1 LSNAPNIGPNAQQAA
16 DRAKQFASELPWNQ
30 TDVEKLG
37 PCIMKWQ
44 EDHEPFYKRW
54 SETWYNN
61 FQFIYGNQSVRW
73 SRRYGYAVDIDFLQR
88 LPALN
93 QRAQTNIARIVV
105 EALSAMIYANLPEW
119 DVEASDESSIKGKRM
134 KRIIQKILDAYM
146 IRLCGDDVIS
156 NAARIYTT
164 FGQFALKLDWN
175 QMGGHQIEV
184 PKWQKNRAPVMTD
197 WMAPNQATFGLLDIP
212 TQATDAQ
219 GQPLFEERWE
229 PVLDQMGKQIIDK
242 FFAGDVRMQALTP
255 FQYKRRVDST
265 GMYDTGSVD
274 EIRLLDYDKYLDE
287 YGQTPGRTKFYDQV
301 QPVYTNPAIYRLAVR
316 HFMRMQFTTPPGLN
330 ELYDRPENVYKSA
343 LFKNK
348 VLVIERYDAPH
359 PIKWPLGRRTIVCN
373 GEATHV
379 TVPQYNTGKLDGWH
393 PYVEGQWLA
402 IAPSSMSMGPMN
414 DVVQK
419 NRELNI
425 ADSLIATALRR
436 NMGSQLL
443 VTPGK
448 GFDPQRFT
456 GEPGLIHE
464 VLDVYGARW
473 LHDDMPLPSVLPAL
487 RQSYKDDVY
496 DVSGAGDAL
505 RGERS
510 PGAPSGYAQ
519 RIIEEREERRLAPAR
534 KTFEKAIAG
543 GAEKLICCLKS
554 NVVQLDKNVMGYLM
568 RAAAGDFT
576 QSDVIAFLSTPLT
589 YGVEINIE
597 ADSMHLRSK
606 ATQQATVNDMASGN
620 PAVQQRLQQNPK
632 ALDEYLKFFDAQVLR
647 DESSGHRDRAQ
658 QENEQFMDLMRLG
671 PQGAQGGMPT
681 VITADIDQ
689 IHIEE
694 HTDFLIQNA
703 SEIMRNPAFFKTVQD
718 HINHHVLAMQEKAKT
733 LPPGTSLATPQ
744 LEAQSGAQPPPNV
757 QTIFAQKQQMNQ
769 QAAAAQQQ
777 AAAQQ
782 PARQGAS
789 GAPKAPTG
797 PAKPGMMGSGG
808 PPQQGTQTP
817 AANMQ
822 AANKPGTPK

>member
-1 LSNAPNIGPNAQQAA
+1 MRMSG
-16 DRAKQFASELPWNQ
+16 DLPWNV
-30 TDVEKLG
+30 TNVDDLG
-37 PCIMKWQ
+37 AVIMKWH

-73 SRRYGYAVDIDFLQR
+73 SRRYGYAVDVDFLQR

-105 EALSAMIYANLPEW
+105 EALSSMIYANLPEW

-134 KRIIQKILDAYM
+134 KRIIQKLLDAYM
-146 IRLCGDDVIS
+146 VRLCGDVVIG
-156 NAARIYTT
+156 NAAKIYTT
-164 FGQFALKLDWN
+164 FGQIAFKADWDHT
-175 QMGGHQIEV
+175 GGHQIEI
-184 PKWQKNRAPVMTD
+184 PKFAKSRVPVMTD

-219 GQPLFEERWE
+219 GQAMFEERWA
-229 PVLDQMGKQIIDK
+229 PVLDAMGKQIIDK
-242 FFAGDVRMQALTP
+242 VFAGDVRFGALTP
-255 FQYKRRVDST
+255 FQYKRRVNST
-265 GMYDTGSVD
+265 GMHDTKSVD
-274 EIRLLDYDKYLDE
+274 EILLLDYDEYLDR
-287 YGQTPGRTKFYDQV
+287 YGQTPGRTKFFDRV

-359 PIKWPLGRRTIVCN
+359 PVKWPIGRRTIVCN

-393 PYVEGQWLA
+393 PYSEAQWLA

-419 NRELNI
+419 NRELNV

-473 LHDDMPLPSVLPAL
+473 LHDDMPMPAVLPAL

-505 RGERS
+505 RGDRS

-534 KTFEKAIAG
+534 KTFEKAVAST
-543 GAEKLICCLKS
+543 AEKIVCCLKS
-554 NVVQLDKNVMGYLM
+554 NVIQLDQSVMGYLT
-568 RAAAGDFT
+568 RAAAGEFT
-576 QSDVIAFLSTPLT
+576 QSDVIAFLSTPIS

-606 ATQQATVNDMASGN
+606 ATEQATINDMATGN
-620 PAVQQRLQQNPK
+620 PAIQQRLQQNPK
-632 ALDEYLKFFDAQVLR
+632 ALDEYLQYFDAQALR
-647 DESSGHRDRAQ
+647 DDTASHRDRAQ
-658 QENEQFMDLMRLG
+658 RENEQFMDMMRLG
-671 PQGAQGGMPT
+671 PTGFDGGMPE
-681 VITADIDQ
+681 VIVADNDAVHIDD
-689 IHIEE
+689 
-694 HTDFLIQNA
+694 HTDFLVQNA
-703 SEIMRNPAFFKTVQD
+703 EEIMRNPQFFTVIQT
-718 HINHHVLAMQEKAKT
+718 HINRHALQQGEKQQQQ
-733 LPPGTSLATPQ
+733 PPGTSLQTSAMMQ
-744 LEAQSGAQPPPNV
+744 QAGAQPPPNIP
-757 QTIFAQKQQMNQ
+757 TIFAQKQNMQAQ
-769 QAAAAQQQ
+769 QAAVQSG
-777 AAAQQ
+777 QQ
-782 PARQGAS
+782 PQQ
-789 GAPKAPTG
+789 
-797 PAKPGMMGSGG
+797 AKPGQGPKNPAGPTKPAPMGSGG
-808 PPQQGTQTP
+808 PPQGGTQTP
-817 AANMQ
+817 SAQMP
-822 AANKPGTPK
+822 AANKGGPK

>member
-1 LSNAPNIGPNAQQAA
+1 MNKNSSDAQGSVA
-16 DRAKQFASELPWNQ
+16 RAERFASELPWNQ
-30 TDVEKLG
+30 RDIDQLG
-37 PCIMKWQ
+37 PCIMKWM

-54 SETWYNN
+54 SEAWYNN
-61 FQFIYGNQSVRW
+61 FQFIYGNQSVKW
-73 SRRYGYAVDIDFLQR
+73 SRRYGYAVDVDPLGR

-134 KRIIQKILDAYM
+134 KRIIQKLLDAYM
-146 IRLCGDDVIS
+146 VRLCGDVVIS
-156 NAARIYTT
+156 NAAKIFTT
-164 FGQFALKLDWN
+164 FGQFALKIDWDPV
-175 QMGGHQIEV
+175 GGHQIEV
-184 PKWQKNRAPVMTD
+184 PKWQQNRAPVMTD

-219 GQPLFEERWE
+219 GQALFEKRWE

-265 GMYDTGSVD
+265 GMHDTGSVD
-274 EIRLLDYDKYLDE
+274 EIRLMDYDKFLDE
-287 YGQTPGRTKFYDQV
+287 YGQTPGRTKFWDKV
-301 QPVYTNPAIYRLAVR
+301 QPVYSNPAIYRLAVR

-330 ELYDRPENVYKSA
+330 ELIDRPENVYKST

-348 VLVIERYDAPH
+348 VLVVERYDAPH
-359 PIKWPLGRRTIVCN
+359 PVKWPLGRRTIVCN
-373 GEATHV
+373 GDATHV

-496 DVSGAGDAL
+496 DVSGAGEAL

-534 KTFEKAIAG
+534 KTFEKTIAG
-543 GAEKLICCLKS
+543 GAEKLVCCLKS
-554 NVVQLDKNVMGYLM
+554 NVIQLAPDVMGYLT
-568 RAAAGDFT
+568 RAAAGEFT
-576 QSDVIAFLSTPLT
+576 QADVVAFLSTPIS

-606 ATQQATVNDMASGN
+606 ATQQATVNDMASSN
-620 PAVQQRLQQNPK
+620 TAIQQRLQQNPK

-647 DESSGHRDRAQ
+647 DDTASHRDRAR
-658 QENEQFMDLMRLG
+658 QENEIFTDMLRLG
-671 PQGAQGGMPT
+671 PEGASSGMPV
-681 VITADIDQ
+681 VIVADNDA
-689 IHIEE
+689 IHIED
-694 HTDFLIQNA
+694 HTDFLVQNA
-703 SEIMRNPAFFKTVQD
+703 DEILRNPQMFTAIQT
-718 HINHHVLAMQEKAKT
+718 HINRHVLQMGEKNGQQ
-733 LPPGTSLATPQ
+733 PPGTSLDTPQ
-744 LEAQSGAQPPPNV
+744 MMAQAGTQPPPPIA
-757 QTIFAQKQQMNQ
+757 TIFAQKQQQLQNQ
-769 QAAAAQQQ
+769 AKVVQSQKANPQQKSG
-777 AAAQQ
+777 AGGANPSGPTQ
-782 PARQGAS
+782 PA
-789 GAPKAPTG
+789 PI
-797 PAKPGMMGSGG
+797 GSGG
-808 PPQQGTQTP
+808 PPQGGAQTP
-817 AANMQ
+817 AKQMP
-822 AANKPGTPK
+822 AANRGTTPNGQ

>member
-1 LSNAPNIGPNAQQAA
+1 MSQDTPL
-16 DRAKQFASELPWNQ
+16 DAKEAVARSARFASELPWNQ
-30 TDVEKLG
+30 QDVEQLG
-37 PCIMKWQ
+37 TTIMKWM

-105 EALSAMIYANLPEW
+105 EALSSMIYANLPEW
-119 DVEASDESSIKGKRM
+119 DVEASDQSSIKGKRM
-134 KRIIQKILDAYM
+134 KRIIQKLLDAYM
-146 IRLCGDDVIS
+146 IRLCGDVVIS
-156 NAARIYTT
+156 NAAKIYTT
-164 FGQFALKLDWN
+164 FGQVVFKANWN
-175 QMGGHQIEV
+175 PTGGHQMEV
-184 PKWQKNRAPVMTD
+184 PKWQKNKAPVMTD
-197 WMAPNQATFGLLDIP
+197 WMAPNQATFSLLDIP
-212 TQATDAQ
+212 TQAMDAT
-219 GQPLFEERWE
+219 GQPMFEERWE
-229 PVLDQMGKQIIDK
+229 PVIDAMGKQIIDK
-242 FFAGDVRMQALTP
+242 FFAGDVGFSALTP
-255 FQYKRRVDST
+255 FQYKRLVNST
-265 GMYDTGSVD
+265 GMHDTRAVD
-274 EIRLLDYDKYLDE
+274 EVLLLDYDEYLDR
-287 YGQTPGRTKFYDQV
+287 YGQTPGKTKYWNMV

-348 VLVIERYDAPH
+348 VLVVEHFDAPH
-359 PIKWPLGRRTIVCN
+359 PLKWPLGRRVIVCN
-373 GEATHV
+373 GQATHV
-379 TVPQYNTGKLDGWH
+379 TVPQYNTGKMDGWH
-393 PYVEGQWLA
+393 PYTEAQWLS
-402 IAPSSMSMGPMN
+402 ISPSSMSMGPMN

-419 NRELNI
+419 NRELNV
-425 ADSLIATALRR
+425 ADSLVATALRR

-456 GEPGLIHE
+456 GEPGMIHE

-534 KTFEKAIAG
+534 KTFEKAVAG
-543 GAEKLICCLKS
+543 AAEKIVCCLKS
-554 NVVQLDKNVMGYLM
+554 NVVQLDESVMGYLI
-568 RAAAGDFT
+568 RSAAGEFT
-576 QSDVIAFLSTPLT
+576 QSDVIAFLSTPIS

-606 ATQQATVNDMASGN
+606 ATQQATVNDMATGN

-632 ALDEYLKFFDAQVLR
+632 SLDEYLKFFDAEALR
-647 DESSGHRDRAQ
+647 DDSASHRDRAQ
-658 QENEQFMDLMRLG
+658 RENEQFMDLMRLG
-671 PQGAQGGMPT
+671 PNGLEGGSPMI
-681 VITADIDQ
+681 ITADNDA
-689 IHIEE
+689 IHLED
-694 HTDFLIQNA
+694 HTDFLVQNA
-703 SEIMRNPAFFKTVQD
+703 EEIMRNPQFFKFIQD
-718 HINHHVLAMQEKAKT
+718 HINRHQMQMAEKAQQV
-733 LPPGTSLATPQ
+733 PPGTALATPQ
-744 LEAQSGAQPPPNV
+744 MAAQTGAQQPPNV
-757 QTIFAQKQQMNQ
+757 QTIFAEKQKQMQAQ
-769 QAAAAQQQ
+769 QARQNNVQSPQTPQKPQGNAPAGPK
-777 AAAQQ
+777 Q
-782 PARQGAS
+782 PA
-789 GAPKAPTG
+789 
-797 PAKPGMMGSGG
+797 MMGSGG
-808 PPQQGTQTP
+808 PPQGGTQTP
-817 AANMQ
+817 SAQMPAANRGKGP
-822 AANKPGTPK
+822 NG